1 MLQFAYMKTKS
12 PLLVLQIANATLGNR
27 SFHSKEAA
35 INDKNSCK
43 HATKQKLQNCTLLV
57 TKLIT

>member
-1 MLQFAYMKTKS
+1 MKTKS

-27 SFHSKEAA
+27 SFHSKEAS

-43 HATKQKLQNCTLLV
+43 HATKQNCTLLV
-57 TKLIT
+57 TKFTT